1 MNSGDN
7 SIGHDVSIATG
18 AASAAGVHS
27 LASQATV
34 RVMNNNA
41 VDAGCSSDD
50 EDNASAIELLSSL
63 VVGR

>member
-7 SIGHDVSIATG
+7 SIGHDVSIAT
-18 AASAAGVHS
+18 GVHS

-50 EDNASAIELLSSL
+50 EDNASAIEGGVAAHVSN
-63 VVGR
+63 